1 MLKYLDTK
9 VVFAEIPDE
18 ITLAINI
25 SGCPC
30 RCPDCHSKYLWEDT
44 GNPLTKK
51 AVKKLVEDNPGITC
65 VAFMGGDSD
74 PKELAGIIKYLS
86 YEEFSSVSIPK
97 IAWYSGREEI
107 EYPQILDDLD
117 FIKLG
122 PFIKEF
128 GPLNSPT
135 TNQKF
140 YKVEHPDGTPK
151 LTDITSVFWE
161 KAN

>member
-9 VVFAEIPDE
+9 VVFAEVPDE

-30 RCPDCHSKYLWEDT
+30 KCPDCHSKYLWEDI
-44 GNPLTKK
+44 GNPLTID
-51 AVKKLVEDNPGITC
+51 AVESLLRKNLGVTC
-65 VAFMGGDSD
+65 VAFMGGDNE
-74 PKELAGIIKYLS
+74 PEEVRKVARLLS
-86 YEEFSSVSIPK
+86 CNEEFTVK
-97 IAWYSGREEI
+97 IAWYSGRTEVENP
-107 EYPQILDDLD
+107 EILDELD
-117 FIKLG
+117 YIKLG

-140 YKVEHPDGTPK
+140 YKIEHSDGINPK
-151 LTDITSVFWE
+151 LTDITSVFW
-161 KAN
+161 KNTN